1 VYGCGKA
8 GIASRG
14 SFLVVLAARF
24 SQVAAGL
31 GYAEAH
37 MTDSSNEPPATD
49 GEPRVTSPESR
60 PLAARA
66 VALLEVVL
74 CSDYPT
80 QFALAAT
87 LNAAGYSPIVNGQLS
102 LRYIVMLSLV
112 DSVLLIGLIVL
123 FLRSHGERVRDVLLG
138 PHPVAGEVLL
148 GVQLTFGALVFGI
161 AVLTAVQALF
171 PRLHNVVH
179 NPLQDLIRGP
189 RNAGIFAI
197 VVVVAGGVREEI
209 QRAFV
214 LHRFK
219 VWLGGGT
226 VGIIVGSIAFG
237 AGHLVQGYDAAIATG
252 LLGVFWGIMY
262 LRRGSVVAPIV
273 SHSGFNLIELLQ
285 YLAFAGR

>member
-1 VYGCGKA
+1 
-8 GIASRG
+8 
-14 SFLVVLAARF
+14 
-24 SQVAAGL
+24 
-31 GYAEAH
+31 
-37 MTDSSNEPPATD
+37 MTDSGNEPPATD
-49 GEPRVTSPESR
+49 LEPRATSHEPR
-60 PLAARA
+60 PLAERA
-66 VALLEVVL
+66 VALLEVIL

-87 LNAAGYSPIVNGQLS
+87 LNAAGFSPIVNGQLS
-102 LRYIVMLSLV
+102 LRYVVTLSLV
-112 DSVLLIGLIVL
+112 DSVLLVGLIVL

-138 PHPVAGEVLL
+138 PRPAAGEVLL

-179 NPLQDLIRGP
+179 NPLQDLIHGP

-226 VGIIVGSIAFG
+226 VGIVVGSIAFG
-237 AGHLVQGYDAAIATG
+237 AGHLRPGLRCSHRHRVAGR
-252 LLGVFWGIMY
+252 LLGNHVSAARIRRRADGQPFRIQLDRTGAVSR
-262 LRRGSVVAPIV
+262 LRGPA
-273 SHSGFNLIELLQ
+273 NLVI
-285 YLAFAGR
+285 

>member
-1 VYGCGKA
+1 
-8 GIASRG
+8 
-14 SFLVVLAARF
+14 
-24 SQVAAGL
+24 
-31 GYAEAH
+31 
-37 MTDSSNEPPATD
+37 MTDSGNQPRATEDERRASDHDPPAAAD
-49 GEPRVTSPESR
+49 EPRAAGPEPR

-66 VALLEVVL
+66 VALIEVIL

-87 LNAAGYSPIVNGQLS
+87 LNAAGFSPIVNGQLS
-102 LRYIVMLSLV
+102 LGYVVTLSLV

-123 FLRSHGERVRDVLLG
+123 FLRSHGERV
-138 PHPVAGEVLL
+138 GEVLL
-148 GVQLTFGALVFGI
+148 GRRPFVGEALLGMQLTFAALVLGI
-161 AVLTAVQALF
+161 AVLMAVQALF

-189 RNAGIFAI
+189 RNAGIFAV

-226 VGIIVGSIAFG
+226 VGIIAGSIAFG
-237 AGHLVQGYDAAIATG
+237 AGHLVQGYDAALATG
-252 LLGVFWGIMY
+252 LLGVFWGIVY
-262 LRRGSVVAPIV
+262 LRRGSVIAPMV

>member
-1 VYGCGKA
+1 
-8 GIASRG
+8 
-14 SFLVVLAARF
+14 
-24 SQVAAGL
+24 
-31 GYAEAH
+31 
-37 MTDSSNEPPATD
+37 MTDSGNEPPATD
-49 GEPRVTSPESR
+49 LEPRATSHEPR

-66 VALLEVVL
+66 VALLEVIL
-74 CSDYPT
+74 CSYYPT

-102 LRYIVMLSLV
+102 LRYVVTLSLV
-112 DSVLLIGLIVL
+112 DSVLLVGLIVL

-138 PHPVAGEVLL
+138 PRPAAGEVLL

-161 AVLTAVQALF
+161 AVLTAVQSLF
-171 PRLHNVVH
+171 PGLHNVVH

-262 LRRGSVVAPIV
+262 LRRGSVVAPMV
-273 SHSGFNLIELLQ
+273 SHSGFNLIELVQ
-285 YLAFAGR
+285 YLAFAGRRI